1 MNIDSTHRLAGARWR
16 PSEHCERLRSTD
28 KEALDVFQWDAIV
41 VHCVSLPEGEFGTG
55 APARLFTGEL
65 DCNEH
70 PSFKD
75 LDGLRVAPHL
85 LIDRTGDI
93 EQFVA
98 FDRGAWHAGQSSWRG
113 RPSCN
118 RFSLGI
124 ELEGTWNSGY
134 TDAQYVA
141 LTEVC
146 AALCV
151 HYPSL
156 SPSAIV
162 GHQEIA
168 PGRKQ
173 DPGPCFDW
181 PRLLVPLHRRLVM
194 GAV

>member
-16 PSEHCERLRSTD
+16 PSEHCDRLRSTD

-98 FDRGAWHAGQSSWRG
+98 FDRGA
-113 RPSCN
+113 
-118 RFSLGI
+118 
-124 ELEGTWNSGY
+124 
-134 TDAQYVA
+134 
-141 LTEVC
+141 
-146 AALCV
+146 
-151 HYPSL
+151 
-156 SPSAIV
+156 
-162 GHQEIA
+162 
-168 PGRKQ
+168 
-173 DPGPCFDW
+173 
-181 PRLLVPLHRRLVM
+181 
-194 GAV
+194 

>member
-1 MNIDSTHRLAGARWR
+1 MNIDSTHRLADARWR
-16 PSEHCERLRSTD
+16 PSEHCDGLRSKD
-28 KEALDVFQWDAIV
+28 EEDLDVFQCDAIV

-70 PSFKD
+70 PSFSD
-75 LDGLRVAPHL
+75 LDGLQVAPHL
-85 LIDRTGDI
+85 LIDRAGDI

-98 FDRGAWHAGQSSWRG
+98 FDRGAWHAGQSSWQG
-113 RPSCN
+113 RQGCN

-124 ELEGTWNSGY
+124 ELEGTWYTGY
-134 TDAQYVA
+134 TDAQYDALTGVCVA
-141 LTEVC
+141 LC
-146 AALCV
+146 AR
-151 HYPSL
+151 YPSL

-173 DPGPCFDW
+173 DPGPYFDW
-181 PRLLVPLHRRLVM
+181 PRLLVPLHRQLVI